1 MSIPF
6 VCPHCGTQMEILERF
21 AGQSGPCAICAGA
34 ITIPASHGGPGD
46 PNPPPGDLHRPA
58 EGLTL
63 TAALAFLGGSAG
75 IFCIGFLI
83 VVMVVRVALPA
94 FHQSQAD
101 RLNGRSL
108 RNLEKIAAALNQYH
122 DAHGAYPP
130 AYFVDEAG
138 QPAHSWRVLILPQLG
153 YADLDAKYDF
163 SQAWDSDNNL
173 MVMRQMPREYGS
185 PRNASQGVTDTTHF
199 AVVTGKQTAF
209 PYEQSVSRSQVLDEK
224 STVLAVVEV
233 HGIGFDWTD
242 PATNY
247 DLGSSQGT
255 LVIVNEL
262 NPTTPLSA
270 STLTGNVAMLG
281 GEVRHLEATLPPQV
295 LRDMAT
301 RSGSEFIDPL
311 FDPALQP

>member
-6 VCPHCGTQMEILERF
+6 VCPHCGTQMEIQERF
-21 AGQSGPCAICAGA
+21 AGQSGPCAVCAGA
-34 ITIPASHGGPGD
+34 ITIPATHSGSGGPSAPAG
-46 PNPPPGDLHRPA
+46 NLHPPA

-63 TAALAFLGGSAG
+63 AAALAFLGGSAG
-75 IFCIGFLI
+75 IFCIGFL
-83 VVMVVRVALPA
+83 VVVIVVRVALPA

-122 DAHGAYPP
+122 DDHGTYPP
-130 AYFVDEAG
+130 AYFVDEVG
-138 QPAHSWRVLILPQLG
+138 KPAHSWRVLILPQLG
-153 YADLDAKYDF
+153 YADLYAKYDF
-163 SQAWDSDNNL
+163 NQAWDSDVNL
-173 MVMRQMPREYGS
+173 MVMRQMPREFRS
-185 PRNASQGVTDTTHF
+185 PRDASQGITGTTHF

-209 PYEQSVSRSQVLDEK
+209 PYEQAVSRSQVLDEI

-233 HGIGFDWTD
+233 HGMGFDWTD

-255 LVIVNEL
+255 LVIVNES
-262 NPTTPLSA
+262 NPVTPLTA

-281 GEVRHLEATLPPQV
+281 GEVRHLAATLPLQT

-301 RSGSEFIDPL
+301 RNGSEFIDPL
-311 FDPALQP
+311 FDPTLQP